1 MEPFALFDQVLDL
14 LSGSPSTYAIVL
26 AIATLDVLLPV
37 LPSETAVITAG
48 VLAGAGD
55 LNVVAVIAAG
65 AAGAMLGNNLAYGV
79 GRTCGGRLLGR
90 RGARRDGAA
99 AAGLG

>member
-14 LSGSPSTYAIVL
+14 LSGSPSTY

-90 RGARRDGAA
+90 VVRGAT